1 MKRPQRGLDGKY
13 LVNGKNYNELFGS
26 RKQVWGG
33 FAYKTAGNL
42 TMDKLV
48 YNKKTRRIVSR
59 VKHTTAKKEKRLQK
73 AGYFAKKGKFGYFKK
88 TLKNKKHLGGDGESD
103 PEPAPKS
110 AEVSEHTEP
119 EETTPT
125 KETKPVIEET
135 TPTKET
141 TTVEP
146 VVEPGVEPPKIGGKK
161 HRKTRRH

>member
-13 LVNGKNYNELFGS
+13 LVNGKKYNELFGS

-42 TMDKLV
+42 TMDKFV

-59 VKHTTAKKEKRLQK
+59 VKHITAKKEKRLQK

-88 TLKNKKHLGGDGESD
+88 TLKKKKHLGGDGESD
-103 PEPAPKS
+103 SEPISKP
-110 AEVSEHTEP
+110 AEVSEPTVPEHTEP

-135 TPTKET
+135 TPTT
-141 TTVEP
+141 P